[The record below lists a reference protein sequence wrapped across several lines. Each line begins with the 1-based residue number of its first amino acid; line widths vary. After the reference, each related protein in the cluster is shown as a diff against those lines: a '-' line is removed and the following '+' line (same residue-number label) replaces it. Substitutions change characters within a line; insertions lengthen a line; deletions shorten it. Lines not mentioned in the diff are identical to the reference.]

1 VHHNKY
7 ITNPSASPSEP
18 EMQIQVRLTTIIT
31 KMATEVVVKEKL
43 DHSETHELDYSNPPI
58 EAAQRRR
65 DCMCETRLLG

>member
-1 VHHNKY
+1 VDHNKY
-7 ITNPSASPSEP
+7 ITNSSASPSEP

-31 KMATEVVVKEKL
+31 KLATETVVKEKP
-43 DHSETHELDYSNPPI
+43 DHLKTHELDYLNPPI